1 MRNIFTL
8 LITLA
13 ICTASYGQSF
23 PFKITE
29 SSWYPKD
36 FDGSFVRRN
45 NIKAINVKSFP
56 SLYSLNAKQEATRTF
71 LFDEEGQMI
80 QFVELGKND
89 TSQIRE
95 FDYNDR
101 GVLRWEL
108 KEDKIYNKSYKAGY
122 RFDGNKNI
130 YQVKNY
136 EMINKDDVMLIE
148 SRRYIYNA
156 DSQLVAIKFL
166 QNNQVKQVQK
176 FTYDELGRTTSE
188 SEEDAVGAMK
198 KKVSYAYNEM
208 DLLVQVKTETGT
220 DNVVEYNY
228 VYNVAGNP
236 IEAEW
241 KENGVQM
248 GVMSYVYDKNG
259 MLVQMNRVLNQAP
272 GVQHAS
278 SQVFEYIAN
287 E

>member
-1 MRNIFTL
+1 MRNLFTL
-8 LITLA
+8 LICLA
-13 ICTASYGQSF
+13 LSSACYSQSF

-45 NIKAINVKSFP
+45 NIKAINVKSF
-56 SLYSLNAKQEATRTF
+56 SSLNTQKGEHDAARTF
-71 LFDEEGQMI
+71 NFDKDGQMI
-80 QFVELGKND
+80 QFVELGVKAD
-89 TSQIRE
+89 TSEIRE

-108 KEDKIYNKSYKAGY
+108 TKDKVYNKSYKSGY

-130 YQVKNY
+130 FQVKAY
-136 EMINKDDVMLIE
+136 EMINKDDAMLIE
-148 SRRYIYNA
+148 SRQYIYNA
-156 DSQLVAIKFL
+156 DSQLVAIKFM
-166 QNNQVKQVQK
+166 QNGQVKQTDT

-188 SEEDAVGAMK
+188 SQEDGNGSLR
-198 KKVSYAYNEM
+198 KKVSYTYDDM
-208 DLLVQVKTETGT
+208 DLLVQVKTETDKT
-220 DNVVEYNY
+220 VEYNY

-241 KENGVQM
+241 RENGTQR
-248 GVMSYVYDKNG
+248 GVMSYIYDDKG
-259 MLVQMNRVLNQAP
+259 MLVQMSRQLHEVS
-272 GVQHAS
+272 GVQQTS
-278 SQVFEYIAN
+278 SQVFEYQTN